1 MELVPSRYRTHT
13 CGELRKSDVG
23 KEATVAG
30 WVHLHRD
37 HGGLVFVDLRD
48 RNGLT
53 QLVFDADECGKATL
67 EEARKLRGEWVISVT
82 GKVAARRG
90 QDVNPK
96 MATGEIDVRV
106 RKMEVLSAS
115 PTPPFTPDEHE
126 TVNEEKRLQHRYLDL
141 RRPEM
146 QETLRVRHDVT
157 RIMREYLGKLGFWE
171 IETPFLTRS
180 TPEGARDFIV
190 PSRLV
195 PGSFY
200 ALPQSPQLF
209 KQLLMVGGCD
219 KYMQIVRCFRDED
232 PRADRQAEFT
242 QLDVEMSFIDVE
254 SVITVME
261 GLLRR
266 IWKDVLGKEIP
277 NPIPRMEYDEAM
289 SRFGSDR
296 PDLRYRMELKD
307 ITDIAHSTDFG
318 VFKKAPM
325 VKCIVVTSGSKLTRA
340 QTDALAD
347 WSKSYGG
354 KGVAV
359 TKVVAPG
366 GSPGFDTGIAKF
378 IAPVAV
384 KLIERTGAKVG
395 DLLCFV
401 ADTPKVVHK
410 VLGELRLKMARDM
423 DLKPSTDFA
432 WLWVVNFPLF
442 EYDEAERRFTSTHHP
457 FTAPLDEDVSKLES
471 REQAI
476 VESIKS
482 KAYDIVVNGSEIG
495 GGSIRIHRTDV
506 QQKVF
511 SLLGI
516 GPDAQK
522 AKFGFLLDA
531 LQYGAPPHG
540 GIALGLDRLIMILRG
555 IHNIRDVIAFPKTQ
569 SGADLMCGAPAPV
582 DEKQL
587 KETHVRVVD
596 PARTSRPVVPDVHD
610 VVHKDIGRVNP

>member
-23 KEATVAG
+23 KEATVSG

-53 QLVFDADECGKATL
+53 QLVFDADDCGRATL

-82 GKVAARRG
+82 GKVAARRE
-90 QDVNPK
+90 QDVNPN

-141 RRPEM
+141 RRHEM
-146 QETLRVRHDVT
+146 QQTLRVRHDVT
-157 RIMREYLGKLGFWE
+157 RIMREYLGELGFWE

-254 SVITVME
+254 NVITVME
-261 GLLRR
+261 GLLGR

-277 NPIPRMEYDEAM
+277 QPIPHMEYDEAM

-296 PDLRYRMELKD
+296 PDLRYGMELKD

-325 VKCIVVTSGSKLTRA
+325 VKCIVVTGGAKLTRA

-347 WSKSYGG
+347 WSKGYGG

-359 TKVVAPG
+359 TKVAAPG

-378 IAPVAV
+378 IAPVAG
-384 KLIERTGAKVG
+384 KLIERTGAKEG

-401 ADTPKVVHK
+401 ADAPKVVHK
-410 VLGELRLKMARDM
+410 VL
-423 DLKPSTDFA
+423 
-432 WLWVVNFPLF
+432 
-442 EYDEAERRFTSTHHP
+442 
-457 FTAPLDEDVSKLES
+457 
-471 REQAI
+471 
-476 VESIKS
+476 
-482 KAYDIVVNGSEIG
+482 
-495 GGSIRIHRTDV
+495 
-506 QQKVF
+506 
-511 SLLGI
+511 
-516 GPDAQK
+516 
-522 AKFGFLLDA
+522 
-531 LQYGAPPHG
+531 
-540 GIALGLDRLIMILRG
+540 
-555 IHNIRDVIAFPKTQ
+555 
-569 SGADLMCGAPAPV
+569 
-582 DEKQL
+582 
-587 KETHVRVVD
+587 
-596 PARTSRPVVPDVHD
+596 
-610 VVHKDIGRVNP
+610 